1 MLDTNTVRKISFGNS
16 VIEHSVIKS
25 KRRKT
30 SQIMVDGEEVIV
42 RTPVSKK
49 NSEIKKIVESKAQ
62 WIFKK
67 QLEFRKR
74 TDVHFVPKK
83 YTKRFLLKQ
92 VNSYAGKVGITPSKV
107 NIKKMRTRW
116 GSASKNNVINLNEHL
131 LKAPKGAIDYV
142 ILHEICHLKIKNHSH
157 RFWELVQKFMPNYEE
172 NRKWLEVNSARIV
185 E

>member
-1 MLDTNTVRKISFGNS
+1 MIQKIKYGNTV
-16 VIEHSVIKS
+16 IEYSLIKS

-30 SQIMVDGEEVIV
+30 SQIMVDGDEVIV
-42 RTPVSKK
+42 RTPLAKD
-49 NSEIKKIVESKAQ
+49 NSEIKKIIQNKAQ

-74 TDVHFVPKK
+74 ANVHFVPKK

-92 VNSYAGKVGITPSKV
+92 VNSYATKVGITPSKV

-131 LKAPKGAIDYV
+131 LKAPKEQLI
-142 ILHEICHLKIKNHSH
+142 
-157 RFWELVQKFMPNYEE
+157 M
-172 NRKWLEVNSARIV
+172 
-185 E
+185 

>member
-1 MLDTNTVRKISFGNS
+1 MIEKIKYGNTV
-16 VIEHSVIKS
+16 IEYSLIKS

-30 SQIMVDGEEVIV
+30 SQIMVDGDEVIV
-42 RTPVSKK
+42 RTPLAKD
-49 NSEIKKIVESKAQ
+49 NSEIKKIIQNKAQ

-92 VNSYAGKVGITPSKV
+92 VNSYAAKVGITPSKV

-142 ILHEICHLKIKNHSH
+142 ILHEICHLKIRNHSH

-172 NRKWLEVNSARIV
+172 NRKWLEANSARIV

>member
-1 MLDTNTVRKISFGNS
+1 MIHKIKYGTS
-16 VIEHSVIKS
+16 VIEYSVIKS
-25 KRRKT
+25 NRRKT

-42 RTPVSKK
+42 RTPLRKDD
-49 NSEIKKIVESKAQ
+49 SEIKKIIKNKAS

-67 QLEFRKR
+67 QLEFKKR
-74 TDVHFVPKK
+74 TDVNYIPKK
-83 YTKRFLLKQ
+83 YTKKFLLKQ
-92 VNSYAGKVGITPSKV
+92 VNFYARKVGITPSKV

-142 ILHEICHLKIKNHSH
+142 ILHEICHLKIRNHSH